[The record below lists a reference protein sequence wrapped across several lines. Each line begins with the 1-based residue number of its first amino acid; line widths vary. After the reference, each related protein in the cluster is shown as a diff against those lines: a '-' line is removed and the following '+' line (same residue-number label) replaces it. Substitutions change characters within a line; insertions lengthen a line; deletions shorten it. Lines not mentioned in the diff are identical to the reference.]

1 MKSAAPDRAES
12 AAARRPG
19 MKDSRSY
26 YKSMHSIMAK
36 DQADLKEQIEAL
48 KRENLDLK
56 KSLFD
61 LSMRHEAALS
71 QLQAGSRH
79 PFDLDAIV
87 GSGSGVAGGAAEAS
101 GASAAEGRGS
111 YREGSEPLWGDR
123 GPVERR
129 AVADG
134 SSRQFAW
141 EYDLKGHTGAVY
153 AVRFSACGSLLASGS
168 FDKTVR
174 VWSVDGDVHRE
185 MLCLSEHQ
193 LNVSDLAWS
202 AGSERLISGAF
213 DQTVKEWDVKA
224 GVLRSSHDVA
234 GLVQTV
240 AYGTRN
246 PTARPA
252 VHRCATELRVVGWA
266 QIRRTSS

>member
-1 MKSAAPDRAES
+1 MRRRLDRL
-12 AAARRPG
+12 P
-19 MKDSRSY
+19 
-26 YKSMHSIMAK
+26 
-36 DQADLKEQIEAL
+36 
-48 KRENLDLK
+48 
-56 KSLFD
+56 
-61 LSMRHEAALS
+61 
-71 QLQAGSRH
+71 
-79 PFDLDAIV
+79 
-87 GSGSGVAGGAAEAS
+87 
-101 GASAAEGRGS
+101 RGQ
-111 YREGSEPLWGDR
+111 
-123 GPVERR
+123 VERR